1 MAILG
6 ASDNPNRIGG
16 RPLRYLHDGGFKGG
30 IYPVNPNRET
40 VQGLKAY
47 ASITDVPE
55 AADVALL
62 AIPAAAT
69 EDAISAC
76 AKKGVGAAIIFSA
89 GYAELGADGAA
100 IQDRIYE
107 TASRAGMR
115 ILGPNCLGV
124 FNSALGFYG
133 TFTQSL
139 DRGVPESGSIAVISQ
154 SGAYG
159 SHLAYL
165 ANKRGMGV
173 KYMITTGNEADVEM
187 AEVLRYL
194 ADDPDV
200 SVIMAYAEGVR
211 EPDRFRAAL
220 AKAHAAKKPIVF
232 MKVGRSDV
240 GARAAVSHTAS
251 LAGSDAI
258 YEALF
263 REFGVHRAQTTD
275 EQLDVAY
282 ACARGVYPAG
292 GKLGIVTLSG
302 GIGVQMCD
310 AAERFGLD
318 VSPMPAAAQKKLKDL
333 LPYAAVENPV
343 DTTAQALNDMSL
355 LAKNFEVMLEEGG
368 YHAILGFFGGV
379 PATRTL
385 ADPLKEAILRGTE
398 RFRDRLMVLEMVAD
412 RDTIKSYEDAGFL
425 SYEDGDRAIASIA
438 ALKNI
443 REAHERPLSAPPP
456 IVKAEALPSGRLSEH
471 AAKQLLREAGVP
483 VLDERLV
490 QDADTAV
497 SAAGDVGLPVVMKI
511 VSPDIQHKTVIGGVI
526 VGVETETAVREA
538 HDLLRERARASAPKA
553 HVDGVLVAPM
563 APKGIEAIVG
573 VQNDPLFGPMVMFG
587 LGGVFVE
594 VFKDVT
600 FRMAPFDRDEAL
612 RMTAEIKGR
621 ALFDGVRGAAR
632 ADIGA
637 LADLLVAV
645 GDFAATHAETIESID
660 LNPVV
665 VFEKGR
671 GVVALDAL
679 IESRAPT
686 PN

>member
-16 RPLRYLHDGGFKGG
+16 RPLRYLRDGGFKGG
-30 IYPVNPNRET
+30 IYPVNPKRET

-47 ASITDVPE
+47 ASIAEVPE

-69 EDAISAC
+69 EDAIVAC
-76 AKKGVGAAIIFSA
+76 AEKGVGAAIIFSA
-89 GYAELGADGAA
+89 GYAELGAEGAA
-100 IQDRIYE
+100 IQDRIHA
-107 TASRAGMR
+107 TASTAGMR
-115 ILGPNCLGV
+115 ILGPNCLGA
-124 FNSALGFYG
+124 FNSAIGFFG
-133 TFTQSL
+133 TFTQAL
-139 DRGVPESGSIAVISQ
+139 DRGVPDAGSIAVISQ

-173 KYMITTGNEADVEM
+173 KYMVTTGNEADVEM
-187 AEVLRYL
+187 AEVLSYL
-194 ADDPDV
+194 AEDPDV

-211 EPDRFRAAL
+211 EPARFRSAL
-220 AKAHAAKKPIVF
+220 GKAHAAKKPIVF
-232 MKVGRSDV
+232 MKVGRSDI

-251 LAGSDAI
+251 LAGSDAV

-318 VSPMPAAAQKKLKDL
+318 VSPMPTAAQKKLKEL

-355 LAKNFEVMLEEGG
+355 LAKNFEVMLEDGG

-385 ADPLKEAILRGTE
+385 ADPLKEAILKGTE

-412 RDTIKSYEDAGFL
+412 RETIRSYEDAGFL

-438 ALKNI
+438 ALKRI
-443 REAHERPLSAPPP
+443 REAHERSLSAPLPIEKAQAPLSA
-456 IVKAEALPSGRLSEH
+456 RLSEH
-471 AAKQLLREAGVP
+471 AAKELLRDAGVP
-483 VLDERLV
+483 VLEERLV
-490 QDADTAV
+490 DGADA
-497 SAAGDVGLPVVMKI
+497 AAAAARDVGLPVVMKI
-511 VSPDIQHKTVIGGVI
+511 VSPDIQHKTEIGGVI
-526 VGVETETAVREA
+526 VGVETEATVRESY
-538 HDLLRERARASAPKA
+538 DLLRERARASAPGA
-553 HVDGVLVAPM
+553 QVDGVLIAPM

-600 FRMAPFDRDEAL
+600 FRMAPFDRAEAL
-612 RMTAEIKGR
+612 RMINEIKGR
-621 ALFDGVRGAAR
+621 ALFEGVRGAAP
-632 ADIGA
+632 ADIDA

-645 GDFAATHAETIESID
+645 GDFAAAHAASIESID

-679 IESRAPT
+679 IEGKEPT
-686 PN
+686 RN